1 LYYRR
6 HESPATARPE
16 PIVLASVLADPVNA
30 NFAIRQRVLV
40 DKINGIRIEK
50 LEDVVRAFETTTHA
64 QDIVEFLPNHSFE
77 CLDRAEVAK
86 ANANILQT
94 YGIQK
99 DRRL

>member
-16 PIVLASVLADPVNA
+16 PIVLTSVLADPVNA
-30 NFAIRQRVLV
+30 NFTIRSHVFV
-40 DKINGIRIEK
+40 NKVNGIRIEK
-50 LEDVVRAFETTTHA
+50 LEDVVRAFETTTNA
-64 QDIVEFLPNHSFE
+64 QDIVEFLPNQSFE

-86 ANANILQT
+86 ANAKILQT
-94 YGIQK
+94 YGIPK